1 MCMAQN
7 QNDDA
12 MYLYEVDSELFIGAH
27 IFALQYYDLVRRF
40 HLVCS
45 SLTTILLSGIEK
57 SIHRLLPILTQLLV
71 LPQAALIS
79 RTVTRAV

>member
-1 MCMAQN
+1 M
-7 QNDDA
+7 
-12 MYLYEVDSELFIGAH
+12 
-27 IFALQYYDLVRRF
+27 YYDLVRRF

-71 LPQAALIS
+71 LSQAALIS

>member
-1 MCMAQN
+1 MMRCTCMRLIPSCLLEPT
-7 QNDDA
+7 
-12 MYLYEVDSELFIGAH
+12 YLLCSM
-27 IFALQYYDLVRRF
+27 YYDLVRRF